1 MAITGFKPVL
11 GGLTLGTGGFSLSGD
26 NAGFCHAILGKAA
39 GSRPG
44 QLESLTYLLPSQGQE
59 AGGGEAQSPVV
70 VNLLMQLRASY
81 DQNNIFLRTGQASQ
95 AQIMERLRQTL
106 ARSDQAVR
114 DQAGEIERAVR
125 NSLFQEHEFRQAL
138 KRLERELK
146 KNGDRPERAA
156 ALTQTG
162 RETTALKPKSAIRAV
177 GLSAWPGS
185 WRIGTQPKGNGRAA
199 LPLPSPMGGG
209 RRTQSRTEDQTA
221 FRSRVWT
228 KAKEQTAHPD
238 RTPPGNA
245 GQAMLQTAQWPAQGL
260 RKEPPERLEEGDARE
275 GVWPIAVAL
284 PTAETVPGKG
294 TPPLIGLQPQGAE
307 EPERAAPSRTRSL
320 GHSPDVSAQGGTTP
334 KRTGRGAGIHSE
346 ADGAEIKPPQGARA
360 KRNPVERAG
369 EEPGEQPSSMPD
381 GPSHKAEAGA
391 GVRVEAVR
399 INGADR
405 MELPPAPFALYPFR
419 ADLQV
424 GVFPGFQ
431 VGKLPISLHLSSDW
445 RAAKVFWGLFSRTPG
460 VYQIIRP
467 PAAHA
472 AQGGPVLRWR
482 RMASAP
488 QGDTLP
494 GARRVSEGAVPRAAL
509 PRAIVSLTGVP
520 VHRTVAQNGGG
531 EQVIH
536 AARSQAVGDSGR
548 AEAGSGAFGFEKAA
562 EISHRAIAQLAQPIW
577 HTVSPD
583 ISTATL
589 LYTDRAASD
598 FPPKPELA
606 HPWAG
611 VKAAASV
618 FTQNAATR
626 VLRRSAWVPA
636 QAAVPDP
643 AALSASA
650 LRTELVAVPARP
662 GKSAPQA
669 VFPSVPQNGRARQ
682 MSARMPGRDTP
693 ASLPRELDSQ
703 MGQEADFKQ
712 NRWED
717 LLPALRSAA
726 APILRGALT
735 WGRHKGP
742 ERWKLTESTT
752 SAQFTPHILRQI
764 PAWAGER
771 EPRPQGTPLHR
782 AKIPN
787 RGQNAPVRNAGGALP
802 AGIFRHTVWLGTAP
816 VRNSRTQTAAW
827 TPRTGTGPAG
837 IELEGVPTGKGLAA
851 VWPGT
856 APVRNSR
863 TQAAGWTPRA
873 GTGPVGIELADAP
886 IGKGFAAVWPGTAPV
901 RNSWTQTAGWTPR
914 AGTGPIGIELAD
926 APTGKG
932 FAAAWPRTALARN
945 SQAQTAAGKPK
956 AGIGPSGQT
965 ALPLLTHFALPL
977 EPLEDT
983 LSGPPSDKEGKTTPQ
998 RGGPA
1003 MIFRSPAPAA
1013 AQGSAPQE
1021 QEGEAV
1027 LAAQAIPPEQVRA
1040 MNRAFSYASPV
1051 NPENS
1056 AEAAPDTL
1064 FEQRV
1069 RTDGQGEQAVNYNRL
1084 TEEIMVRIERR
1095 LRAERRK
1102 FGL

>member
-11 GGLTLGTGGFSLSGD
+11 GGLTLGTRGFSLSGD
-26 NAGFCHAILGKAA
+26 NAGFCHAILRKAA

-44 QLESLTYLLPSQGQE
+44 QLESLNYLLPSQGQE
-59 AGGGEAQSPVV
+59 AGGGEAKSPVV
-70 VNLLMQLRASY
+70 VNLLMQLRASC

-106 ARSDQAVR
+106 AQSDRAVR

-146 KNGDRPERAA
+146 KNGDRPERPAA
-156 ALTQTG
+156 MTQTG
-162 RETTALKPKSAIRAV
+162 PETAALRPGSAMRAM
-177 GLSAWPGS
+177 GLSAWSGG
-185 WRIGTQPKGNGRAA
+185 WRIGTQPEGNGRAA
-199 LPLPSPMGGG
+199 LPLPPPMGAG
-209 RRTQSRTEDQTA
+209 RHAQSRTEEQTA
-221 FRSRVWT
+221 FQSRVWS
-228 KAKEQTAHPD
+228 KAEERIAHPD
-238 RTPPGNA
+238 RTPPGKA
-245 GQAMLQTAQWPAQGL
+245 GRAMFQAVQWLAQGL
-260 RKEPPERLEEGDARE
+260 RKGSSEGLGKGDTRE
-275 GVWPIAVAL
+275 GVWPIAAAL

-294 TPPLIGLQPQGAE
+294 TPPLVGLQPQGTE
-307 EPERAAPSRTRSL
+307 EPGRAALSRAQPPRQ
-320 GHSPDVSAQGGTTP
+320 SPDVSAQGGTTP

-399 INGADR
+399 INGAER
-405 MELPPAPFALYPFR
+405 MELSPAPFALYPFR

-431 VGKLPISLHLSSDW
+431 VGKPPVSLRLSSDW
-445 RAAKVFWGLFSRTPG
+445 RAAKVFLGLLSRTSG
-460 VYQIIRP
+460 VDQIIRP
-467 PAAHA
+467 PAAHT

-482 RMASAP
+482 WMASDP
-488 QGDTLP
+488 EGGTLP
-494 GARRVSEGAVPRAAL
+494 GARRVLERAAPRAAL
-509 PRAIVSLTGVP
+509 PQAIVSLAGVP
-520 VHRTVAQNGGG
+520 VHRAVAQRGGG
-531 EQVIH
+531 GQVIH

-577 HTVSPD
+577 RTVSPD
-583 ISTATL
+583 ITTATL

-611 VKAAASV
+611 AKAAASV
-618 FTQNAATR
+618 FTQNAATQ

-636 QAAVPDP
+636 ETAVLAPP
-643 AALSASA
+643 ALPASA
-650 LRTELVAVPARP
+650 FRTELVPVPARP

-712 NRWED
+712 NRRED

-726 APILRGALT
+726 APVLRGALT
-735 WGRHKGP
+735 WGRHEGP
-742 ERWKLTESTT
+742 GRWELTGNAT
-752 SAQFTPHILRQI
+752 SARFTPHILRQI

-771 EPRPQGTPLHR
+771 EPQPQGTLFHR
-782 AKIPN
+782 AKIPH
-787 RGQNAPVRNAGGALP
+787 RGQNAPLRNAGGALS

-816 VRNSRTQTAAW
+816 VRSSWAQ
-827 TPRTGTGPAG
+827 
-837 IELEGVPTGKGLAA
+837 V
-851 VWPGT
+851 
-856 APVRNSR
+856 
-863 TQAAGWTPRA
+863 AGWTPRA
-873 GTGPVGIELADAP
+873 GTGPVSIEQAGAP
-886 IGKGFAAVWPGTAPV
+886 TGKGFAASWPGTAPA
-901 RNSWTQTAGWTPR
+901 RHSRPQPAAWTPR
-914 AGTGPIGIELAD
+914 PGPGPGGIELAD

-932 FAAAWPRTALARN
+932 FAMVWPGTAPVRN
-945 SQAQTAAGKPK
+945 SQAQTAAEKPK
-956 AGIGPSGQT
+956 AGIGPDGQT

-983 LSGPPSDKEGKTTPQ
+983 LSSPLSDREGKTTPQ

-1013 AQGSAPQE
+1013 AQGSAPRE

-1027 LAAQAIPPEQVRA
+1027 LTAQAVPPEQVRA

-1051 NPENS
+1051 NIENS